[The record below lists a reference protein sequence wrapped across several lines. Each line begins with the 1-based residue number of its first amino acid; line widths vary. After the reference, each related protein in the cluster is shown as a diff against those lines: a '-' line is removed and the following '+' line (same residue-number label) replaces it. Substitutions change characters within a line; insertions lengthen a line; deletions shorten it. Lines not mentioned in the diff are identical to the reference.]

1 MVIHVTWLLGTASRA
16 LLLGAATI
24 HDDIGNITFSNA
36 RRATS
41 SACPACALTAL
52 TGAELAAGTSLRW
65 SFRVLATVRHELA
78 LPRRLDSLPH
88 RVVEAVVNCRVT
100 VPTLPR
106 EAPGSAMT

>member
-65 SFRVLATVRHELA
+65 SFRVLATVRHDLTLFRTVSSRPSSTVVSPYQLFHARHRA
-78 LPRRLDSLPH
+78 LR
-88 RVVEAVVNCRVT
+88 
-100 VPTLPR
+100 
-106 EAPGSAMT
+106 